1 MTTGAQELDSQPAVA
16 PVTGV
21 TAGQLR
27 LTFVPFGLGLV
38 AAIWY
43 AELSQD
49 LRLFRTVYLVRVAL
63 LLAIPALAL
72 FPFRDRTPG
81 VWNAWRLFW
90 TFSFLAY
97 AVHFAYAW
105 FGVFGGQIETA
116 RLHPQLFHVP
126 DKPTVLDLVIAH
138 QGLFV
143 TYSNFVVSGLWFLDV
158 VLVWIGGGRGR
169 GPTAILALHRL
180 TWLYVLVSFV
190 ISSITFGKYN
200 TILVMGW
207 VMVGVVALSVLIRM
221 FGGRPRA
228 PTTEP

>member
-1 MTTGAQELDSQPAVA
+1 
-16 PVTGV
+16 
-21 TAGQLR
+21 
-27 LTFVPFGLGLV
+27 
-38 AAIWY
+38 
-43 AELSQD
+43 
-49 LRLFRTVYLVRVAL
+49 
-63 LLAIPALAL
+63 
-72 FPFRDRTPG
+72 
-81 VWNAWRLFW
+81 
-90 TFSFLAY
+90 
-97 AVHFAYAW
+97 
-105 FGVFGGQIETA
+105 
-116 RLHPQLFHVP
+116 
-126 DKPTVLDLVIAH
+126 VIAH
-138 QGLFV
+138 QGWLV